1 MSLKLDQVIK
11 KFHGNTATE
20 SFERWYQKYCLAAKI
35 QGWSEEQRTQ
45 YLPLFLEDAAWSVYD
60 QLPKSD
66 KSDINCL
73 IKKLTA
79 AFSPTPADAFIAFQS
94 RRFVQGESID
104 NYVSDLKRY
113 LTLS

>member
-1 MSLKLDQVIK
+1 CSMV
-11 KFHGNTATE
+11 
-20 SFERWYQKYCLAAKI
+20 
-35 QGWSEEQRTQ
+35 
-45 YLPLFLEDAAWSVYD
+45 VYD

-113 LTLS
+113 LTLSDTDPSACPNIIAEQFVRGLPTEVAAQVIYDVIVR